1 MGTGPQLPIL
11 VDSGTSLHD
20 DLGPGRNGV
29 GFARCDSYSPG
40 VIGENE
46 VPVAKG
52 GIGNDKSGY
61 PEIILCAVGLSAEAV
76 EFLRRQDASAACESG
91 EKGAKCG

>member
-1 MGTGPQLPIL
+1 MGIGPQFPML
-11 VDSGTSLHD
+11 VDFGASLHD
-20 DLGPGRNGV
+20 DFTSGRNGV
-29 GFARCDSYSPG
+29 GLARYDSCPPG

-46 VPVAKG
+46 VPVAKS